1 MVTYEELLMR
11 LHGHADEKFREFH
24 KKLLKNERINV
35 IGVRTP
41 VLRRIAKEYRG
52 EIDALMTFPDEYYE
66 VTFLKCACAGLLS
79 YGEFIKY
86 VDRLVPLLDNWAT
99 CDCFAASCI
108 KKHREDFLPYLEKYF
123 SDGREFVR
131 RYSLVTILHCY
142 VEEGYLP
149 LIFSYL
155 RRCGE
160 EEYYVMMAAAWLLA
174 EVLVKFYDIGITF
187 LQEGSIPA
195 QIRNKAIQ
203 KARESFRLTAVQKN
217 ELLLYKTEKRVDKK

>member
-1 MVTYEELLMR
+1 MITYEYLLKR
-11 LHGHADEKFREFH
+11 LQENADEKFREFH
-24 KKLLKNERINV
+24 KKLLKNERVNV

-41 VLRRIAKEYRG
+41 VLRRLAKEYRG
-52 EIDALMTFPDEYYE
+52 EVDALMTFPDEYYE
-66 VTFLKCACAGLLS
+66 VTFLKCACAGFLT

-86 VDRLVPLLDNWAT
+86 VDRLVLLLDNWAT
-99 CDCFAASCI
+99 CDCFTAPCI

-131 RYSLVTILHCY
+131 RYSLVTLLHDY
-142 VEEGYLP
+142 VEEKYLP

-174 EVLVKFYDIGITF
+174 EVLVKSYDIGIAF

-195 QIRNKAIQ
+195 EIRNKAIQ
-203 KARESFRLTAVQKN
+203 KARESFRLTAEQKN
-217 ELLLYKTEKRVDKK
+217 ELLLYKLKKRVDRK